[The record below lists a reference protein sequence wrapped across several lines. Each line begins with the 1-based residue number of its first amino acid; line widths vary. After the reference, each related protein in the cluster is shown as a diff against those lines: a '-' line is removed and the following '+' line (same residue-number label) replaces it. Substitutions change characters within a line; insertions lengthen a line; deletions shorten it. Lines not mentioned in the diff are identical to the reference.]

1 MSNKTENASI
11 VTQEEARKSVL
22 RRTYISV
29 EKPEV
34 KNGQDLQDIDFSI
47 TNLDG
52 KAYHRNETIV
62 NSVRGSCKHC
72 FQEFSLELEFLEHLQ
87 RSFKCVIYDTQCVVC
102 KRYFNGDRGLNQH
115 LICSQCPGIMLKQDP
130 NVVLPDHCLPNK
142 GSNPVLQTSPDNHHS
157 AMSRNGKEE
166 ERVNLGKWIKKDP
179 IR

>member
-1 MSNKTENASI
+1 MMSNKTENAPMVS
-11 VTQEEARKSVL
+11 QEEAQKSVL

-87 RSFKCVIYDTQCVVC
+87 RSFKCVVYDTQCVVC

-115 LICSQCPGIMLKQDP
+115 LIRSQCPGKSRIQMLFFQTTVYQTKAVIQSCRQAQIIP
-130 NVVLPDHCLPNK
+130 QRHVSEWK
-142 GSNPVLQTSPDNHHS
+142 GRRKS
-157 AMSRNGKEE
+157 
-166 ERVNLGKWIKKDP
+166 
-179 IR
+179 